1 MAKRYGHKER
11 ERERERKREEGKFQ
25 GSRVQGLEFQV
36 QSLGCMVQISRLASR
51 AGEESVRVRS
61 EVRALGVGAWG
72 RCQTNLAPAR
82 QKKASF

>member
-1 MAKRYGHKER
+1 
-11 ERERERKREEGKFQ
+11 
-25 GSRVQGLEFQV
+25 
-36 QSLGCMVQISRLASR
+36 MVQISRLASR